1 MGRCT
6 RSSPNGVDSRR
17 ALRKERPFLYPRSVP
32 LRVGVLGAGF
42 AGAMHAHSALGLDDV
57 RIVAIAALP
66 LGEAAALAKECGARV
81 ATAEQICAADDI
93 DLVVVAKPTD
103 LPAQYQ

>member
-17 ALRKERPFLYPRSVP
+17 ALRKERPFLYARSVP

-42 AGAMHAHSALGLDDV
+42 AGAMHAHSAMGLDDV
-57 RIVAIAALP
+57 QVVAVAALLILSRNALLYGWTQATL
-66 LGEAAALAKECGARV
+66 LGG
-81 ATAEQICAADDI
+81 
-93 DLVVVAKPTD
+93 VVTIPVGVF
-103 LPAQYQ
+103 LYLFVLRRWSRRGY